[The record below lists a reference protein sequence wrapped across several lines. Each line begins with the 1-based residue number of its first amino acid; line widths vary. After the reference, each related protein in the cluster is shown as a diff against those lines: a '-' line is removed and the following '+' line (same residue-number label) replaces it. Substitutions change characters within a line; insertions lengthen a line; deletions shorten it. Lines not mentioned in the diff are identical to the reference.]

1 MHFTYNEADPIGLI
15 ALVEASAIHSSIRIV
30 SNDVTT
36 TPAQSGKK
44 KTSKPESWSVTGQ
57 HKLVQHLGG
66 GWGWRGGS
74 EGECRKINSHT
85 NGETVQLKCSLRK

>member
-1 MHFTYNEADPIGLI
+1 MRLNMHFTYNEADPIGLT

-44 KTSKPESWSVTGQ
+44 KNFQARE
-57 HKLVQHLGG
+57 L
-66 GWGWRGGS
+66 
-74 EGECRKINSHT
+74 ECDWT
-85 NGETVQLKCSLRK
+85 A